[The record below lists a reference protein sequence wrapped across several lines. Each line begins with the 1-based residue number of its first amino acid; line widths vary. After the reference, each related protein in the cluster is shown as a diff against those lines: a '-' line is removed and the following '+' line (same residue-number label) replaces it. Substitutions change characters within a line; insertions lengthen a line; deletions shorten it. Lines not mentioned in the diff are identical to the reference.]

1 MKKTYYF
8 ITTVAI
14 ILTGMLQLVSC
25 KDSNNDWTT
34 DSSVLKQRPP
44 SSLTVEA
51 DSATLDLTVQIGTIA
66 NAAYYELQMSE
77 SQLTSNADIPVEGT
91 IYTFSNIKESQF
103 VDGKITIARKNE
115 QCEIKDNTTYYFRVR
130 AIGNDNTVSNWYTN
144 GMLYYGGISNEK
156 TAERMLANACYSI
169 DTPSVMWVNDND
181 VDPDALTISW
191 HDTDYST
198 VATIR
203 NETLGTEVSAS
214 SATQNPDYTKVKVW
228 YYKWDGLE
236 ANKAYTFS
244 LLDDAGNVITTMT
257 MSTESAPNMS
267 LAHSILAW
275 EKNQVCGVK
284 GDTLELSDPDDYF
297 AVNFLESSAA
307 NAGYTNTGSYYC
319 QTPDKK
325 VYKSPYRVQV
335 KNTNTLEIWVPE
347 SGRLYL
353 YANGSPTTYELSK
366 YIGKAEDG
374 ADMWEVIQR
383 VTVKKDDKTPI
394 EDEGGSTRNCI
405 KFAKLKLNGSVI
417 DKVKDKNKK
426 DLERSVY
433 RYKIAPT
440 ASKSCYYYGFVFVP
454 DEPNAGQ

>member
-169 DTPSVMWVNDND
+169 DTPSLMWVNDND

-275 EKNQVCGVK
+275 EKDDVIGLK
-284 GDTLELSDPDDYF
+284 GESKVVHDPDNYF
-297 AVNFLESSAA
+297 TIIFNEESAA
-307 NAGYTNTGSYYC
+307 NAGYTNTGKYYC

-325 VYKSPYRVQV
+325 VYTSPYRVQV
-335 KNTNTLEIWVPE
+335 KNTNTLEFIVPE
-347 SGRLYL
+347 SGRMYL

-374 ADMWEVIQR
+374 SDLWEVIQR

-405 KFAKLKLNGSVI
+405 RFVKLKLNGAV
-417 DKVKDKNKK
+417 DGK
-426 DLERSVY
+426 
-433 RYKIAPT
+433 YKLAPT

>member
-169 DTPSVMWVNDND
+169 DTPSLMWVNDND

-275 EKNQVCGVK
+275 EKDDVIGLK
-284 GDTLELSDPDDYF
+284 GESKVVHDPDNYF
-297 AVNFLESSAA
+297 TIIFNEESAA
-307 NAGYTNTGSYYC
+307 NAGYTNTGKYYC

-325 VYKSPYRVQV
+325 VYTSPYRVQV
-335 KNTNTLEIWVPE
+335 KNTNTLEFIVPE
-347 SGRLYL
+347 SGRMYL

-405 KFAKLKLNGSVI
+405 RFVKLKLNGAV
-417 DKVKDKNKK
+417 DGK
-426 DLERSVY
+426 
-433 RYKIAPT
+433 YKLAPT

>member
-169 DTPSVMWVNDND
+169 DTPSLMWVNDND

-353 YANGSPTTYELSK
+353 YANGSPTTYVVSK
-366 YIGKAEDG
+366 YMGIDADTQEDV
-374 ADMWEVIQR
+374 WEEIQR
-383 VTVKKDDKTPI
+383 VTVKKDDKI
-394 EDEGGSTRNCI
+394 SIVDDGGSSRNCFKFVKI
-405 KFAKLKLNGSVI
+405 KLSGATDGKYKL
-417 DKVKDKNKK
+417 
-426 DLERSVY
+426 
-433 RYKIAPT
+433 APT
-440 ASKSCYYYGFVFVP
+440 ASKSCYFYGFVFIP
-454 DEPNAGQ
+454 NDTNAGQ

>member
-66 NAAYYELQMSE
+66 KAAYYELQMSE

-169 DTPSVMWVNDND
+169 DTPSLLWVNDND
-181 VDPDALTISW
+181 VDPDALTLSW

-214 SATQNPDYTKVKVW
+214 LATQNPDYTKVKVW
-228 YYKWDGLE
+228 YYKWEGLE
-236 ANKAYTFS
+236 ANKPYTFS
-244 LLDDAGNVITTMT
+244 LLNDAGNVITTMT

-267 LAHSILAW
+267 LAHSYLAW
-275 EKNQVCGVK
+275 EKNDVIGLK
-284 GDTLELSDPDDYF
+284 GESKVVHDPDNYF
-297 AVNFLESSAA
+297 TIIFNEESAA
-307 NAGYTNTGSYYC
+307 NAGYKNDGSYWC

-325 VYKSPYRVQV
+325 VYNSPYRVQV
-335 KNTNTLEIWVPE
+335 KNTNTLEFIVPE
-347 SGRLYL
+347 SGRMYL

-374 ADMWEVIQR
+374 TDQWEVIQR

-394 EDEGGSTRNCI
+394 EDENGSTRNCI
-405 KFAKLKLNGSVI
+405 RFVKLKMNGAV
-417 DKVKDKNKK
+417 DG
-426 DLERSVY
+426 
-433 RYKIAPT
+433 RYKLAPT

-454 DEPNAGQ
+454 DDPNAGQ